1 MKRKDIIKTIRVA
14 SRVLDCMDGA
24 VIKDKKTG
32 ETVGTIPKDAFEG
45 MQTALIFC
53 AHMLEGAYDPSSALS
68 LISDMTDLH
77 GAVKF
82 GIGEDADD

>member
-1 MKRKDIIKTIRVA
+1 MKRKDIIQLIRDA
-14 SRVLDCMDGA
+14 SRLLDGVDCA
-24 VIKDKKTG
+24 KIKDKETG
-32 ETVGTIPKDAFEG
+32 ETVGTIPKGDFSG

-53 AHMLEGAYDPSSALS
+53 AHMLEGAYDPSSPLS